1 MDDRATASQGV
12 PHDQL
17 VDAFLLPSQLLTFEM
32 LRRPLEFTQFT
43 SDAFTSLL
51 RTAGVQISM
60 DGRGRALDNVFVE
73 RLWRSVKYEEVYLK
87 DYDSVPAARAGLGD
101 YFAFYNHE
109 RPHQALAYRTPAE
122 VYGEVPA
129 VVLASAP
136 SGY

>member
-1 MDDRATASQGV
+1 M
-12 PHDQL
+12 
-17 VDAFLLPSQLLTFEM
+17 
-32 LRRPLEFTQFT
+32 RRPLEPSQFT

-87 DYDSVPAARAGLGD
+87 DYGSVPEARAGLGA

-109 RPHQALAYRTPAE
+109 RPH
-122 VYGEVPA
+122 
-129 VVLASAP
+129 
-136 SGY
+136 

>member
-1 MDDRATASQGV
+1 M
-12 PHDQL
+12 
-17 VDAFLLPSQLLTFEM
+17 
-32 LRRPLEFTQFT
+32 
-43 SDAFTSLL
+43 

-122 VYGEVPA
+122 VYGEVPT
-129 VVLASAP
+129 VVLASPP
-136 SGY
+136 SGC